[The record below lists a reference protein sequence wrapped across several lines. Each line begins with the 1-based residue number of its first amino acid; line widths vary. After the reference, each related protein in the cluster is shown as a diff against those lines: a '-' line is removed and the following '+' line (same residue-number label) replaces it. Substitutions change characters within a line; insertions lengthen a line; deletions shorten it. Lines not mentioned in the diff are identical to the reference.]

1 MAQREHDTF
10 CNFVV
15 TEPKDDNGKDS
26 QADLARAG
34 ARIGSQSLGVYLGT
48 IVGPEA
54 GAAVGQ
60 AVSEAAEVAV
70 GIWQQR
76 AQDRVKRT
84 LLRARTL
91 MAEREASGEKVRGD
105 LADENNETAVAL
117 FESIVEAAAESAEER
132 KCDVIASL
140 YASIAFEPA
149 IAIEDAFLYLH
160 RVRECSWRQL
170 VALRYIE
177 AEDRHQ
183 ERDAIGAAGAEGE
196 ARIHPALGAELSELA
211 RTHEL
216 IGIDQDGGSVANPS
230 NVMNGGGITSQS
242 ASRLRATG
250 LGETVSRLG
259 RLADLVTEEELG
271 TIACDLRSD
280 HRSG

>member
-1 MAQREHDTF
+1 M
-10 CNFVV
+10 
-15 TEPKDDNGKDS
+15 TEPEADNREDR
-26 QADLARAG
+26 QAELARAS

-60 AVSEAAEVAV
+60 AVSEAAEAAV

-76 AQDRVKRT
+76 AQERVKRT
-84 LLRARTL
+84 LLRARAL
-91 MAEREASGEKVRGD
+91 MATRETSGEKVRDD
-105 LADENNETAVAL
+105 LADENNEAAVAL
-117 FESIVEAAAESAEER
+117 FESIVQSAAESAEER
-132 KCDVIASL
+132 RCDVIANL
-140 YASIAFEPA
+140 YASVAFERA
-149 IAIEDAFLYLH
+149 VSIEDALLYVR

-177 AEDRHQ
+177 AEDRQQ
-183 ERDAIGAAGAEGE
+183 EREAIGAAGAEGE

-259 RLADLVTEEELG
+259 RLADLVAEEELG
-271 TIACDLRSD
+271 TIARDLRSD
-280 HRSG
+280 QRSG